1 MLRVLIAVPLAVL
14 ALLLMPSKT
23 DAYGAAR
30 FGYTHVGPG
39 GFYHV
44 GGYEAR
50 GYGGVYGG
58 VHTTAYGYGGAYR
71 GGYGYG
77 VHYGYGGAYGAA
89 AAYGVDAAA
98 ASSVYNRVYAPSY
111 YSGYGYYR

>member
-50 GYGGVYGG
+50 GYGGVFDGG
-58 VHTTAYGYGGAYR
+58 GIALRVKTCTSGG
-71 GGYGYG
+71 
-77 VHYGYGGAYGAA
+77 
-89 AAYGVDAAA
+89 DE
-98 ASSVYNRVYAPSY
+98 
-111 YSGYGYYR
+111 SGEIEAIL